1 MQSRASRIVSAVI
14 VLALA
19 ALLGYFVL
27 STNHAGSKY
36 QVKQGLDL
44 AGGTELVYSAD
55 TSAITTDKQGALDS
69 LRDVID
75 RRINAFGV
83 AEPLIELER
92 SSSLTGTPQ
101 DRLLV
106 QLPGVTDVQAAKDAI
121 GKTPVLDFKLENPA
135 PAAAAATVSL
145 ASTTAAG
152 GGTAITASTTPS
164 ATEPTFTDT
173 GLTGRYLS
181 SAELQFNN
189 SATGAVA
196 NSAVVVLHFNDVGAK
211 LFEQITS
218 QNVGRTLA
226 VFLDGTVISAPTI
239 QEAIPGGN
247 ATITGDFTPE
257 QARTLVQ
264 NLNFGALPV
273 PITLISNDTV
283 GPTLGAQ
290 AYQAGLHASVIGFL
304 LVALFMILWYRL
316 PGLVATIALVIYMII
331 TIAII
336 KVIPVT
342 LTASGIAGFILSI
355 GLAVDA
361 NVLIFERMK
370 EELKRGIG
378 AYEAANIGF
387 GRAWPA
393 IRDGHITMII
403 SSTILFWIGTSLVKG
418 FALVFGFG
426 VITSLISAVFISR
439 VFLRAILPEHG
450 GRTLRFLLSSGF
462 NTSSD
467 ATGRGGHTD
476 PAAGGTVAS
485 SNK

>member
-1 MQSRASRIVSAVI
+1 MQSRASRIVSAII

-19 ALLGYFVL
+19 GILGYFVL

-44 AGGTELVYSAD
+44 AGGTELVYKAD
-55 TSAITTDKQGALDS
+55 TSAITSDKQGALNS

-75 RRINAFGV
+75 RRINSFGV
-83 AEPLIELER
+83 AEPLIQLER
-92 SSSLTGTPQ
+92 SSSITGIPE

-106 QLPGVTDVQAAKDAI
+106 ELPGVTDVQAAKNAI
-121 GKTPVLDFKLENPA
+121 GQTPVLEFKLEN
-135 PAAAAATVSL
+135 L
-145 ASTTAAG
+145 ASTSASATLAG
-152 GGTAITASTTPS
+152 STTRASASSTTAS
-164 ATEPTFTDT
+164 AGPTFTDT
-173 GLTGRYLS
+173 GLTGRYIS
-181 SAELQFNN
+181 SAELQFTN
-189 SATGAVA
+189 SAAGSVA
-196 NSAVVVLHFNDVGAK
+196 NSAVVVIHFNNDGAK
-211 LFEQITS
+211 LFNTITA

-239 QEAIPGGN
+239 QEAIPGGS
-247 ATITGDFTPE
+247 ATITGNFTPQE
-257 QARTLVQ
+257 ARTLVQ

-316 PGLVATIALVIYMII
+316 PGVVATLALIIYMII

-378 AYEAANIGF
+378 AFEAANIGF

-439 VFLRAILPEHG
+439 VFLRAILPEQG
-450 GRTLRFLLSSGF
+450 GRKLRFLLSSGF

-467 ATGRGGHTD
+467 ATPGVKH
-476 PAAGGTVAS
+476 
-485 SNK
+485 NNL